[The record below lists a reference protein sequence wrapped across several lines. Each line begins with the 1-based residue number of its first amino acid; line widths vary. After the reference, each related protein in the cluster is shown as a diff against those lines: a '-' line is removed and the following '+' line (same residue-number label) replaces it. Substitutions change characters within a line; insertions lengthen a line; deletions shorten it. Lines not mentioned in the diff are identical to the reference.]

1 MTWFDLPTPVVI
13 AHRGDSMHAPEN
25 TLAAFRLAA
34 ENGADAIEFD
44 VKLTADGE
52 VIALHDRTL
61 DRTTD
66 GHGEVHRF
74 TLAALQ
80 ELDAGSWF
88 DERYRGERIPTLSQ
102 IFETVGKRL
111 YMNIELTNYATP
123 NDNLVARVVELVK
136 RHGMQER
143 VLFSSFLARNLR
155 RAKRLLPEV
164 PCAQLAL
171 PGWMGWPART
181 FGWRAQ
187 VEALHP
193 HLKDASSALIARL
206 HRVGKRVQVWTVNE
220 ETEMRLLIERGVDG
234 LFTDDPLRLCRV
246 LGRSS

>member
-1 MTWFDLPTPVVI
+1 MWFDLPAPIVI
-13 AHRGDSMHAPEN
+13 AHRGDSAHAPEN

-66 GHGEVHRF
+66 GHGEVSRF
-74 TLAALQ
+74 PLAALQ
-80 ELDAGSWF
+80 ELDAGGWF
-88 DERYRGERIPTLSQ
+88 DPRYRGERIPTLTQ
-102 IFETVGKRL
+102 IFEEVGSRL

-123 NDNLVARVVELVK
+123 HDDLVPRVVELVR
-136 RHGMQER
+136 RHGMQGR

-155 RAKRLLPEV
+155 RARELLPEV
-164 PCAQLAL
+164 PRALLAL
-171 PGWMGWPART
+171 PGLAGWPART
-181 FGWRAQ
+181 FGWRNQ

-193 HLKDASSALIARL
+193 HLQDATPALIARL
-206 HRVGKRVQVWTVNE
+206 HRAGKRVQVWTVNDE
-220 ETEMRLLIERGVDG
+220 ADMRRLVAQGADG
-234 LFTDDPLRLCRV
+234 IFTDDPLLLCRV
-246 LGRSS
+246 LGRRP